1 MATTNISSGA
11 PSAAPPP
18 RLKPGVR
25 RTPGARRIRNKEL
38 PTFSRMIAAML
49 DSGIPLVQSLAAL
62 EEQTQS
68 RSFRAVIGSLRVRI
82 EGGEEFSSALREFP
96 DIFDELYVSMMR
108 AGEAGG
114 LMAEVAGRIARYLE
128 TSLRLKRK
136 VRAAMAYPIAVL
148 SLAFLVTTS
157 MLLWLVPVFRD
168 IYAEF
173 DAELPFLTRMLVG
186 VSDAIQNHAIFVFGG
201 LFLLGYGFHR
211 FRKTPGGAYAWDRF
225 KLRVPIVGEI
235 VAKIALSRFAST
247 LAQLIRSGVPILE
260 ALNIV
265 AFATGNRVYE
275 RIILGARATVESGEL
290 LSTELAKH
298 REFSRILIQ
307 MLFAGERTG
316 KMDDM
321 LQRVADFY
329 EDEVDA
335 TLSGLTSV
343 IEPLMMVILGLV
355 IGTIVVGMFLPIF
368 KLSEVIK
375 F

>member
-1 MATTNISSGA
+1 
-11 PSAAPPP
+11 
-18 RLKPGVR
+18 
-25 RTPGARRIRNKEL
+25 
-38 PTFSRMIAAML
+38 
-49 DSGIPLVQSLAAL
+49 
-62 EEQTQS
+62 
-68 RSFRAVIGSLRVRI
+68 
-82 EGGEEFSSALREFP
+82 
-96 DIFDELYVSMMR
+96 
-108 AGEAGG
+108 
-114 LMAEVAGRIARYLE
+114 
-128 TSLRLKRK
+128 
-136 VRAAMAYPIAVL
+136 MAYPIAVL

-173 DAELPFLTRMLVG
+173 DADLPFLTRMLVG
-186 VSDAIQNHAIFVFGG
+186 VSDAIKNHAIIVFGG